1 MLQEKLKNKNIILGS
16 KSPRRQNLLSRLDI
30 EFSIQTQDVDEDF
43 SDDLIRE
50 EIPVYLAEL
59 KASEFN
65 LSENDILI
73 TSDTTVF
80 LNGNIMNKPQDRNES
95 FEMIS
100 NLSGNQHTVI
110 TGVCLSSK
118 NKRKTFFVETEVY
131 FNDLTKEEINYYI
144 DKYQPFDKAGSY
156 GIQEWIG
163 YIGIKKIEGC
173 FFNVMGLPLQELYKE
188 LLFF

>member
-1 MLQEKLKNKNIILGS
+1 MLQEKLKDKNIILGS
-16 KSPRRQNLLSRLDI
+16 KSPRRQNLLGGLDI

-43 SDDLIRE
+43 SEDLIRE

-65 LSENDILI
+65 LTEKDILI

-80 LNGNIMNKPQDRNES
+80 LNGNLMNKPQDRNES
-95 FEMIS
+95 FQMIS

-110 TGVCLSSK
+110 TGVCLTSK
-118 NKRKTFFVETEVY
+118 NKKKSFFVETEVH
-131 FNDLTKEEINYYI
+131 FNKLTVEEINYYI

-163 YIGIKKIEGC
+163 YIGIKKIDGC
-173 FFNVMGLPLQELYKE
+173 FFNVMGLPLNKLYQEL
-188 LLFF
+188 LTF

>member
-1 MLQEKLKNKNIILGS
+1 MLQEKLKDKNIILGS
-16 KSPRRQNLLSRLDI
+16 KSPRRQNLLGGLDI

>member
-1 MLQEKLKNKNIILGS
+1 MLQEKLKDKNIILGS
-16 KSPRRQNLLSRLDI
+16 KSPRRQNLLGGLDI
-30 EFSIQTQDVDEDF
+30 EFSIQIQDVDEDF
-43 SDDLIRE
+43 SEDLIRE

-65 LSENDILI
+65 LTEKDILI

-80 LNGNIMNKPQDRNES
+80 LNGNLMNKPQDRNES
-95 FEMIS
+95 FQMIS

-110 TGVCLSSK
+110 TGVCLTSK
-118 NKRKTFFVETEVY
+118 NKKKSFFVETEVH
-131 FNDLTKEEINYYI
+131 FNKLTVEEINYYI

-163 YIGIKKIEGC
+163 YIGIKKIDGC
-173 FFNVMGLPLQELYKE
+173 FFNVMGLPLNKLYQEL
-188 LLFF
+188 LTF

>member
-188 LLFF
+188 LLLF